1 MMHDTPKPAVAPAS
15 LAVSSCPVCP
25 WWLGP
30 ILASPLRRLVESPER
45 LLQPFV
51 TQGMTVLE
59 PGCGMGFF
67 TIPLGRLVGPGG
79 TVVAIDL
86 QPRMIEGLRRR
97 ARRAGV
103 ADRVHALVCSPGDA
117 GLTPFADSADLA
129 VVIHVLHEVPDQHAL
144 LCQLHAAL
152 RPGGILLMVEPK
164 GHVTRAE
171 FEATI
176 ASARRAGFRNT
187 DRATGWRGLSV
198 VLEKP
203 GVRAGQNGASP
214 AF

>member
-1 MMHDTPKPAVAPAS
+1 MMHDTPKPAVTSAS
-15 LAVSSCPVCP
+15 PDACHVCP

-45 LLQPFV
+45 LLRPFV

-67 TIPLGRLVGPGG
+67 TIPLARLVGPGG
-79 TVVAIDL
+79 KIVAIDL
-86 QPRMIEGLRRR
+86 QPRMIEGLLRR
-97 ARRAGV
+97 ARRARL
-103 ADRVHALVCSPGDA
+103 ADRIHASACSSNDA
-117 GLTPFADSADLA
+117 GLSASADSADLA
-129 VVIHVLHEVPDQHAL
+129 VVIHVLHEVPDPHAL

-152 RPGGILLMVEPK
+152 RPGGLLLIVEPK
-164 GHVTRAE
+164 GHVTQTE

-176 ASARRAGFRNT
+176 ESARRAGFFDTN
-187 DRATGWRGLSV
+187 RAAGWRGLSA

-203 GVRAGQNGASP
+203 GGLTGRTGASRSG
-214 AF
+214 

>member
-1 MMHDTPKPAVAPAS
+1 MMHDTPKPAADAAVLPGPA
-15 LAVSSCPVCP
+15 CHVCP

-30 ILASPLRRLVESPER
+30 ILASPLRRLIESPER
-45 LLQPFV
+45 LLQPLV

-79 TVVAIDL
+79 KVVAVDL

-103 ADRVHALVCSPGDA
+103 ADRVHTIVSAPGDA
-117 GLTPFADSADLA
+117 GLTAFADSADLA

-144 LCQLHAAL
+144 LCQLYAAL
-152 RPGGILLMVEPK
+152 RPGGLLLIVEPK
-164 GHVTRAE
+164 GHETQPE

-176 ASARRAGFRNT
+176 ELARRAGFRESG
-187 DRATGWRGLSV
+187 REAGWRGLSV
-198 VLEKP
+198 VLEK
-203 GVRAGQNGASP
+203 
-214 AF
+214 

>member
-1 MMHDTPKPAVAPAS
+1 MMHDTPKPTADAGVLSGPA
-15 LAVSSCPVCP
+15 CHVCP

-30 ILASPLRRLVESPER
+30 ILASPLRRLIESPER
-45 LLQPFV
+45 LLQPLV

-67 TIPLGRLVGPGG
+67 TIPLARLVGPAGK
-79 TVVAIDL
+79 VVAIDV
-86 QPRMIEGLRRR
+86 QPRMVDGLRRR

-103 ADRVHALVCSPGDA
+103 ADRVHTIVSSPGDA
-117 GLTPFADSADLA
+117 GLTAFTDSADLA

-152 RPGGILLMVEPK
+152 RPGGLLLIVEPK
-164 GHVTRAE
+164 GHVTQSA

-176 ASARRAGFRNT
+176 ELARRAGFRET
-187 DRATGWRGLSV
+187 GRPVGWRGLSV
-198 VLEKP
+198 LLEKP
-203 GVRAGQNGASP
+203 AS
-214 AF
+214 

>member
-1 MMHDTPKPAVAPAS
+1 MMHDTTKPAAASASPAES
-15 LAVSSCPVCP
+15 ACHVCP

-45 LLQPFV
+45 LLQPLV

-79 TVVAIDL
+79 KVVAVDV
-86 QPRMIEGLRRR
+86 QPRMIDGLRRR

-103 ADRVHALVCSPGDA
+103 ADRVHTIVSSPGDA
-117 GLTPFADSADLA
+117 GLTAFADSADLA
-129 VVIHVLHEVPDQHAL
+129 VVIHVLHEVPDQYAL
-144 LCQLHAAL
+144 LCQVYAAL
-152 RPGGILLMVEPK
+152 RPGGLLLIVEPK
-164 GHVTRAE
+164 GHVTQAE

-176 ASARRAGFRNT
+176 ERARRAGFRDT
-187 DRATGWRGLSV
+187 DREAGWRGLSV
-198 VLEKP
+198 VLEKS
-203 GVRAGQNGASP
+203 GGGAG
-214 AF
+214 